1 MLNRLLVSTCS
12 LLLVAA
18 TSLVAEDDRV
28 VVPFWSLAE
37 TYYRIQTCF
46 GWSDHQVLITKHD
59 ELNTH
64 AISIDSDVDRDS
76 FAECFLSG
84 TELVTRVKRRDA
96 LNADDGG
103 PVHHRALVYL
113 PSHDNGVTFSGTS
126 VKIPE
131 AIIVSDRAVT
141 IVPSSGD
148 YGVEDM
154 QHVSGQV
161 FLIQIGMATHSRIYV
176 VDTDSGESDYLTNGS
191 SVMIEDPDAPKFR
204 VNGYQSYFKGG
215 GAFWIDAVIDRSGN
229 ILDVVTSGGL
239 CMTVEEL
246 SENSNL
252 DLGRLPRH
260 EVCVHR

>member
-12 LLLVAA
+12 LLLIAA
-18 TSLVAEDDRV
+18 ASLVAEDDRV
-28 VVPFWSLAE
+28 VVPFWSLAQ

-46 GWSDHQVLITKHD
+46 GWSDHQMLITKHD

-64 AISIDSDVDRDS
+64 SIQIGSDVTRDS
-76 FAECFLSG
+76 FVDCFLSDV
-84 TELVTRVKRRDA
+84 ELVTRVKRRDA
-96 LNADDGG
+96 INGDDDGS
-103 PVHHRALVYL
+103 VHHRAMVYL
-113 PSHDNGVTFSGTS
+113 PSHNNGITMRGEP

-131 AIIVSDRAVT
+131 AIMVSDTTVT

-154 QHVSGQV
+154 QHVSGQG
-161 FLIQIGMATHSRIYV
+161 FLIQIGMVTHSRIYV

-204 VNGYQSYFKGG
+204 VNGYKSYFKGG

-229 ILDVVTSGGL
+229 ILDIVTSGGL
-239 CMTVEEL
+239 CMTVQEL